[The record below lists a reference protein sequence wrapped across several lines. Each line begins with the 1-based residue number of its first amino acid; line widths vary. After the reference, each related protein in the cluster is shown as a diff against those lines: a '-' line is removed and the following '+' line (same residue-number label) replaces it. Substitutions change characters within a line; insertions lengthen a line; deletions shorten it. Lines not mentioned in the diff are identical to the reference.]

1 MSKGF
6 TLVELLLVIAILAII
21 AYFSITYFGGYESKT
36 SLDSATSEISSYLQQ
51 ARSKSM
57 AQEKGKAW
65 GVKFDS
71 DEKGHFYQIQ
81 SSDEVYSETK
91 RYLPAGI
98 TFKDF
103 TPPQKIQF
111 TKLYGSRSDVSTIST
126 IELVSFK
133 LGTSKSV
140 NVNEEGRIYVGH
152 IEEEEAISC
161 TLPEECESGF
171 CVDGYCCNSA
181 CEGTCEACNLAG
193 NLGTCTTRPADDNTE
208 CGTCERC
215 DGINTFCQYVSSGQQ
230 GKNCTTICYACDDL
244 GFCVAQTVDY
254 AAATALGCTLGAEA
268 CRKCTAGTCGYYTS
282 GQHGCSA
289 GQQCNASGE
298 CETSYECIKGADCPA
313 DKYCQESTHSCQT
326 TPVCQLKVADGYGT
340 TNVTDNT
347 QVTGCNGTCQA
358 CQSGSC
364 GNANVG
370 TDPGEHCSCT
380 NYIYGWSNNSCKKYS
395 SSTSHNGMCKSDGTC
410 YTAVPDSCT
419 GAGETTITCG
429 SSECKKACPQNGAVV
444 DYDEMDEVC
453 YTSGQ
458 QGCPEGYECNA
469 SGQCAAGWVLNETNC
484 NALFGWHWYN
494 TNGRRA
500 CWSETLADFVSW
512 NKGAGD
518 NTRVTG
524 SYTCTPL
531 ETYDLQTRMIAA
543 ATGEWYKI
551 VSEVAGTTITVSHRG
566 QSGASVISALAIS
579 DCVDGTK
586 DLVDCNKET
595 ECTDWSTTN
604 TWLRTWAGAAGKSA
618 LPYCAND
625 GCTRGNN
632 DYRTAC
638 DQNSGYDVTIGDGTC
653 TNNFYLN
660 RKVCNDGDTNYSLIA
675 ACGFSEG
682 YYGDSGAR
690 LLGYYDCISQCCGY
704 TSYTDYG
711 LSFRVVVRP

>member
-347 QVTGCNGTCQA
+347 QATGCNGTCQA

-364 GNANVG
+364 GNATAD
-370 TDPGEHCSCT
+370 TDPGNHCGSYMCV
-380 NYIYGWSNNSCKKYS
+380 NWLYGWANSSCKRYLE
-395 SSTSHNGMCKSDGTC
+395 STSHNGLCKTGGVC
-410 YTAVPDSCT
+410 YTLEESCQ
-419 GAGETTITCG
+419 GQGETTITCG
-429 SSECKKACPQNGAVV
+429 SSGCKKACPQNGAVV
-444 DYDEMDEVC
+444 DYDEMNEVC

-458 QGCPEGYECNA
+458 HQCPEGYEC
-469 SGQCAAGWVLNETNC
+469 
-484 NALFGWHWYN
+484 
-494 TNGRRA
+494 
-500 CWSETLADFVSW
+500 D
-512 NKGAGD
+512 
-518 NTRVTG
+518 
-524 SYTCTPL
+524 
-531 ETYDLQTRMIAA
+531 
-543 ATGEWYKI
+543 ATGTC
-551 VSEVAGTTITVSHRG
+551 VAVEPNCDT
-566 QSGASVISALAIS
+566 Q
-579 DCVDGTK
+579 
-586 DLVDCNKET
+586 
-595 ECTDWSTTN
+595 
-604 TWLRTWAGAAGKSA
+604 
-618 LPYCAND
+618 D
-625 GCTRGNN
+625 GCTICISVSMPTPTSTKI
-632 DYRTAC
+632 DPFTAPA
-638 DQNSGYDVTIGDGTC
+638 SAYIGDTITLSAKLTYLDGTPIANETIYFEDTTDSVTLCSGTTNLSGIAENTNCYLPLTLTGGLHTLKAKFLGNRFEQTLPSDKTASLQVNLYDGRDTQDGC
-653 TNNFYLN
+653 T
-660 RKVCNDGDTNYSLIA
+660 I
-675 ACGFSEG
+675 
-682 YYGDSGAR
+682 
-690 LLGYYDCISQCCGY
+690 CISVSTQ
-704 TSYTDYG
+704 TT
-711 LSFRVVVRP
+711 PP